1 MATFCYFDIEHLIS
15 TVTLK
20 RSVTT
25 QKTHKDV
32 GPDKEAEARN
42 GHSLRQQKKTIDEK
56 FGDYE
61 EKYHLSQKL
70 ISSIALARNLSHCR
84 VKFCSLMNS

>member
-1 MATFCYFDIEHLIS
+1 MESIKIKMATFCYFDIEHLIA

-32 GPDKEAEARN
+32 GPDREPVGRN
-42 GHSLRQQKKTIDEK
+42 GHSQELPNKTIDEK
-56 FGDYE
+56 FGAYE
-61 EKYHLSQKL
+61 EKYHLSQ
-70 ISSIALARNLSHCR
+70 
-84 VKFCSLMNS
+84 